1 MCPGIAKRA
10 SDDYAIK
17 AGAKPF
23 PQNAPALRPSP
34 GLIVDSI
41 SDVVE
46 VIDARGV
53 ITYSNLSSAHQ
64 AALGLD
70 PVLGRRC
77 HTAYDKVCPSCAK
90 CPLDEVF
97 NTGRRITQECR
108 VVTGQGGHGWVR
120 QRLYPMLDENGR
132 VAGVLRMVF
141 DITKEKRERVKEAEY
156 LDSLEQSLHNRG
168 RERPAD
174 PPQALSARER
184 EVLAY
189 MADGLSNR
197 EIARLLNI
205 SPNTV
210 KSHVV
215 HIFNKLGVK
224 DRTHA
229 AVTATRLNL
238 I

>member
-10 SDDYAIK
+10 SDDYANK
-17 AGAKPF
+17 AGAKSF
-23 PQNAPALRPSP
+23 PQTAPALRLSPSM
-34 GLIVDSI
+34 IVDSI
-41 SDVVE
+41 SDVLE

-53 ITYSNLSSAHQ
+53 ITYSNLSPARQ

-77 HTAYDKVCPSCAK
+77 HTAYDKVCPSCSQ

-97 NTGRRITQECR
+97 STGRRITQECPVLLKEGR
-108 VVTGQGGHGWVR
+108 RGWVR
-120 QRLYPMLDENGR
+120 QHLYPILDENGR
-132 VAGVLRMVF
+132 VAAVLRMAF
-141 DITKEKRERVKEAEY
+141 DITHEKRKQARDAQY
-156 LDSLEQSLHNRG
+156 MDSLEQSLHNREEG
-168 RERPAD
+168 RTPALA
-174 PPQALSARER
+174 QSLSAREH

-189 MADGLSNR
+189 MADGMSNR
-197 EIARLLNI
+197 EIARLLDI